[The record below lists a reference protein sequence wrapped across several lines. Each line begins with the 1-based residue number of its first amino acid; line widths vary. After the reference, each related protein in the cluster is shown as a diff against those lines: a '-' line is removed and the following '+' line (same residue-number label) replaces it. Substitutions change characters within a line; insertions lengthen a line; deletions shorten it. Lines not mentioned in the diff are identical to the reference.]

1 MSKFSGNLSS
11 LKQFMAKKVK
21 IMSKK
26 DRKSQKILAIRAKTV
41 KLSQSRKWKKILQNM
56 NR

>member
-1 MSKFSGNLSS
+1 
-11 LKQFMAKKVK
+11 MAKKVK